1 MILPKKIEKSL
12 MAMTLLGT
20 MGMLASCD
28 DDNPIAE
35 AVDEVEETAE
45 LQQLQ
50 ETWQAPCAESSILNA
65 SSVEKITFEG
75 TDFTKTMTISSDS
88 SCSSAEG
95 VVTMTGD
102 FSIDETSADSDAVY
116 NLDLSYQQM
125 KITLNNETAVDLF
138 NAVNFCGVEDWKVNE
153 EVVIESSETSQDCF
167 ISELPKTEYGKV
179 EVDDSE
185 DKMYLSAEFTDA
197 AEDRPET
204 VDRARVYSEVD

>member
-1 MILPKKIEKSL
+1 MILPKKIEKSI

-28 DDNPIAE
+28 DDNPITE
-35 AVDEVEETAE
+35 AIDEVEETAE

-50 ETWQAPCAESSILNA
+50 ETWQAPCAESSILSA

-102 FSIDETSADSDAVY
+102 FSIDETSADTDAVY

-125 KITLNNETAVDLF
+125 KVTLNNETAVDLF

-153 EVVIESSETSQDCF
+153 EVVIESSETSEDCF
-167 ISELPKTEYGKV
+167 ISELPKTVYGKV